1 MFKYLPL
8 LWANLGRKKLRTG
21 LTLGSIV
28 IAFLLFGLMQ
38 TLRVALT
45 GSPDLAGVDR
55 LVTIHKIAII
65 QPLPESYLNR
75 IRAVDGVKVAC
86 SHDWFGGVYQ
96 DDRNQLPA
104 IAVDV
109 PTFFQVYPE
118 YALPPEQKDAWLK
131 DRTGVIVGKLVAQRF
146 GWKVGDTIPMRSN
159 IWVQKDGGNVWPMKV
174 MGIYDAGNG
183 DNQSLYFHH
192 EYLDE
197 SRGGGVSRG
206 TIGWV
211 VMRVQDP
218 ARSAD
223 VARAVDA
230 MFANSSTET
239 KTATEKAFIQGFANQ
254 MGNIGALLTAIA
266 AAVFFTMLLVTANT
280 MGQSIRERLNEIGVM
295 KTLGYSNFSVT
306 GLVLGEALLVTA
318 LGGAIGLGLAALFAT
333 LISSAVAQFFP
344 VLGMPSSTYAVGAV
358 LIVVLG
364 AVAAALPCVQ
374 ASQLKIVDALR
385 KV

>member
-21 LTLGSIV
+21 LTLASIIV
-28 IAFLLFGLMQ
+28 AFLLFGLMQ

-45 GSPDLAGVDR
+45 GSPELAGADR
-55 LVTIHKIAII
+55 LMTMHKMAII

-75 IRAVDGVKVAC
+75 IRAVQGVKVAT
-86 SHDWFGGVYQ
+86 SFDWFGGVFR
-96 DDRNQLPA
+96 DDRNQISA
-104 IAVDV
+104 FAVEVD
-109 PTFFQVYPE
+109 TFFSVYPE
-118 YALPPEQKDAWLK
+118 YTLPPQQKEAWLK
-131 DRTGVIVGKLVAQRF
+131 DRAGTIVGKMVAERN

-174 MGIYDAGNG
+174 IGIYDAGNG
-183 DNQSLYFHH
+183 DNQSVYFHR

-197 SRGGGVSRG
+197 SRGGGVPRG

-211 VMRVQDP
+211 VLRVDDP
-218 ARSAD
+218 ASAD
-223 VARAVDA
+223 SIARTIDTQ
-230 MFANSSTET
+230 FSNSSTET

-254 MGNIGALLTAIA
+254 MGNIGALLTGIA
-266 AAVFFTMLLVTANT
+266 GAVFFTMLLVTANT

-295 KTLGYSNFSVT
+295 KTLGYSNSSVT
-306 GLVLGEALLVTA
+306 ALVLGEAVLVTA
-318 LGGAIGLGLAALFAT
+318 LGGAIGLVLAWLFSTA
-333 LISSAVAQFFP
+333 IGSAVAQFFP
-344 VLGMPSSTYAVGAV
+344 VLGMPPSTFALGAA

-364 AVAAALPCVQ
+364 VAAAALPCTQ
-374 ASQLKIVDALR
+374 AAQLKIVDALR

>member
-1 MFKYLPL
+1 MFKHLPL

-21 LTLGSIV
+21 LTLASIIV
-28 IAFLLFGLMQ
+28 AFLLFGLMQ
-38 TLRVALT
+38 TLRIALT
-45 GSPDLAGVDR
+45 GNPELAGVDR

-109 PTFFQVYPE
+109 PTFFQVYAE
-118 YALPPEQKDAWLK
+118 YSLPPEQKEAWLR

-146 GWKVGDTIPMRSN
+146 GWKVGDTIPLRSN
-159 IWVQKDGGNVWPMKV
+159 IWVQKDGTNTWPMKV
-174 MGIYDAGNG
+174 VGIYDAGNG
-183 DNQSLYFHH
+183 DNQSMYFHH

-197 SRGGGVSRG
+197 SRGGGVPKG

-211 VMRVQDP
+211 VVRVQDP

-223 VARAVDA
+223 VARTIDA

-266 AAVFFTMLLVTANT
+266 TAVFFTMLLVTANT

-295 KTLGYSNFSVT
+295 KTLGYSNASVI

-318 LGGAIGLGLAALFAT
+318 LGGAIGLGLAALTSLGMAQ
-333 LISSAVAQFFP
+333 AVAQFFP
-344 VLGMPSSTYAVGAV
+344 VLGMPASTWAIGVV

-364 AVAAALPCVQ
+364 GIAAALPSAQ
-374 ASQLKIVDALR
+374 AAQLKIVDALR